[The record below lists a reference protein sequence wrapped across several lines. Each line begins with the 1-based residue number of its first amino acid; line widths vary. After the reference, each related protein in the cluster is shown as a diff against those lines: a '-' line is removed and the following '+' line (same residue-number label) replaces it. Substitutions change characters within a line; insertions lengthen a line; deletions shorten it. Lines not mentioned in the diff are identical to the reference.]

1 MSKVTTVNDA
11 VIALNGSLSNAIE
24 IGAVDAIGLVMP
36 AAMDGTAITFAV
48 CDTLGGTYVPLYDD
62 FGSEVTVT
70 YATSRA
76 VALSGVLASLFPW
89 KFIKIRTGTVGTPV
103 VQTAARTIK
112 VVTKG

>member
-11 VIALNGSLSNAIE
+11 VIAISTSLSGAIE

-36 AAMDGTAITFAV
+36 AAMDGTSITFAV

-62 FGSEVTVT
+62 TGVEVTVT
-70 YATSRA
+70 HAASRA
-76 VALSGVLASLFPW
+76 VSLSTVLASMFPW
-89 KFIKIRTGTVGTPV
+89 KFMKIRTGSVGTPTT
-103 VQTAARTIK
+103 QTAARTIK